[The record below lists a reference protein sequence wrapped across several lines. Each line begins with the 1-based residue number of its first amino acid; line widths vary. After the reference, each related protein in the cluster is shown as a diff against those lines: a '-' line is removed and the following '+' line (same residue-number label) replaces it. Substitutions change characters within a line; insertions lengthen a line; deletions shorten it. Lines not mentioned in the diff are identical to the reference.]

1 MRVTQ
6 MAFEKL
12 SAKEQEIVLRC
23 MRATAVYVADS
34 EQHARV
40 GVEPKELQHVI
51 GEWPNIDDADEDSNG
66 FLAIN
71 GCMNE
76 VCHGFRIASEDW
88 STWFDT
94 PKAEIKATYEK
105 WLALKEIS
113 GGMR

>member
-1 MRVTQ
+1 M
-6 MAFEKL
+6 
-12 SAKEQEIVLRC
+12 
-23 MRATAVYVADS
+23 YVADS

-40 GVEPKELQHVI
+40 GVEPEELQHII
-51 GEWPNIDDADEDSNG
+51 GEWPNIDDTDEDSAG

-76 VCHGFRIASEDW
+76 VCHGFHIASEDW

-113 GGMR
+113 GGIR